1 MEDKFKKTITTEKPK
16 CILAAASSGDAE
28 GPGSDFSMNE
38 LERLL
43 DTAGGVAEARLVQM
57 RDKPD
62 NATYLG
68 EGKID
73 ELRDLAAS
81 VGAELVVFD
90 DELTPSQIR
99 NIEERLEGVRVIDR
113 TMLILDIF
121 AGRAATAEGILQ
133 VEIARLKYTM
143 PRLLGKG
150 EELSRLGGGIGT
162 RGPGE
167 SKLESDRR
175 HIKRRITALTE
186 DLKEL
191 EKKRSEQRK
200 TRKKSGIP
208 QIAVAGYTNAGKSTL
223 LNTLTNAGI
232 FAEDKLFATLD
243 PTTRRLELPEAGE
256 ALMTDTVGFIDRL
269 PHHLVEA
276 FRSTLEEVT
285 FADIIIVLLDASD
298 ERVRKHYEV
307 TQNILNE
314 LFEGKERSKT
324 LYVFNKCDKTDVS
337 ELYTGLSSMSD
348 AVFISAVTGEGIDDL
363 IKALEKL
370 IKEDRIDVKLSL
382 PVSKGG
388 ILSSLYE
395 TSYVKNVEYEG
406 AFIKVEA
413 VVDKKTYGSVRMY
426 VSE

>member
-16 CILAAASSGDAE
+16 CILAAASDGDAE
-28 GPGSDFSMNE
+28 GPGSEFSMNE

-68 EGKID
+68 EGKIE
-73 ELRDLAAS
+73 ELRDLAVS

-99 NIEERLEGVRVIDR
+99 NIEERLENVRVIDR

-150 EELSRLGGGIGT
+150 TELSRLGGGIGT

-175 HIKRRITALTE
+175 HIKRRITALAE

-285 FADIIIVLLDASD
+285 FADIIVVLLDASD
-298 ERVRKHYEV
+298 DRVRKHYEV
-307 TQNILNE
+307 TQSILND
-314 LFEGKERSKT
+314 LFEGKERAKT
-324 LYVFNKCDKTDVS
+324 LYVFNKCDKIDVS

-348 AVFISAVTGEGIDDL
+348 AVFISAVTGQGIDDL

-382 PVSKGG
+382 PMSKGG

-426 VSE
+426 VAD